1 MTEETM
7 ASAMTGDET
16 SAKAVAYMSFPS
28 FRGYV
33 DRFRDQGIPN
43 VLDRSF
49 FGNQSGSLTA
59 QVRGTFRALG
69 LIDDDYRPTDLLRK
83 VAAASDD
90 ERILLLRS
98 ITESKYEDAIA
109 LGLQATS
116 GQLSEVFRSRGI
128 SGATVQ
134 KAITFYLGLTEY
146 VGIETSPFLKARVPS
161 NGSTRRNGKKRTPA
175 APPVQPVPPPIQPQR
190 SLEEEKK
197 SAYIDLLMVLAK
209 DTDAKDSD
217 RSDLLNRL
225 ERAIGIPPGSESNSG
240 SGDNKPPA

>member
-7 ASAMTGDET
+7 APVTGDET

-28 FRGYV
+28 FRGYL
-33 DRFRDQGIPN
+33 DRFREQGIPN

-83 VAAASDD
+83 VAAASDE
-90 ERILLLRS
+90 ERVLLLRS

-146 VGIETSPFLKARVPS
+146 VGIETSPFLKARVAS
-161 NGSTRRNGKKRTPA
+161 NGGARRNGKKRTPA
-175 APPVQPVPPPIQPQR
+175 AAPVQAAPPPIQTQR

-197 SAYIDLLMVLAK
+197 SLYIDLLMDLAK
-209 DTDAKDSD
+209 DTDAKDVD
-217 RSDLLNRL
+217 RKDLLNRL
-225 ERAIGIPPGSESNSG
+225 ERAIGIPSGSEPSAG
-240 SGDNKPPA
+240 TGDNKPPE